1 MTWDKEAIYAQ
12 ARAVASEFY
21 QKGLQV
27 INGPTSQPLGRTPWG
42 GRLGETF
49 GPDPYMNG
57 IVFGLSVKGYTDVGV
72 IAGGKVCCIAY
83 SLTSKAD
90 RLELALPTQ

>member
-1 MTWDKEAIYAQ
+1 MTWDKKAIYEQ

-21 QKGLQV
+21 QKGVQV

-57 IVFGLSVKGYTDVGV
+57 IVFGLSVKGYSDVGV
-72 IAGGKVCCIAY
+72 IAGGKVCCLSY
-83 SLTSKAD
+83 SFGLTAD
-90 RLELALPTQ
+90 RM